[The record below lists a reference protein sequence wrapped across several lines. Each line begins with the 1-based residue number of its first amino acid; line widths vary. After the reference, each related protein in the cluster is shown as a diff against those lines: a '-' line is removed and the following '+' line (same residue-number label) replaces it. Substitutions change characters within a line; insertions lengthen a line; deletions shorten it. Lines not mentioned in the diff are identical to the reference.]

1 MRPARSTGG
10 RLIIAGYSV
19 AGYSDAGYCVAANA
33 SSGTPYPT
41 TPHSA
46 TPHPATPHPVHT
58 RELGHHWF
66 MTQISHLGRR
76 AMHTRRPW
84 RISVCENQVHWSRRT
99 NPIRSRSIFTG
110 SVSRVRPSRVDRRCT
125 CVSTTIPSFF
135 RNQVPSTTFA
145 VLRPTPGSRTR
156 ASMVSGTSPPWRSSS
171 AWAIPMMDL
180 VLLRKNPVLWISC
193 SSTAGS
199 ALAKSRAER
208 YFANR
213 AGVTML
219 TRASVDWADRMV
231 ATSSSSALSWRS
243 AHVAPGYACSRRATI
258 LRTRRRR
265 AASVSRPTRRRGLAL
280 VLAGMMVPGT
290 YRMPSHDGSVASGLR
305 RPGSGAR
312 EEGVEHA
319 HEILRRLD
327 VRGVPRGELDHAGG
341 EERRRLTGRFQGHGV
356 VNAVHQQGAGSGAV
370 GEGLLEP
377 RAEIVGSEA
386 LPHRLLDRKST

>member
-1 MRPARSTGG
+1 MGG
-10 RLIIAGYSV
+10 RLIIAG
-19 AGYSDAGYCVAANA
+19 C
-33 SSGTPYPT
+33 TRPRLIRQRLT
-41 TPHSA
+41 RL
-46 TPHPATPHPVHT
+46 HT
-58 RELGHHWF
+58 SELGHHRF

-84 RISVCENQVHWSRRT
+84 RISVCENQVHWSRGT
-99 NPIRSRSIFTG
+99 SPIRSRSIFTG

-199 ALAKSRAER
+199 ALARSRVER

-213 AGVTML
+213 AGVTRL

-231 ATSSSSALSWRS
+231 ATSSWSALSWRS
-243 AHVAPGYACSRRATI
+243 AQVASWYACSSRATI

-265 AASVSRPTRRRGLAL
+265 AVRVSRPTPRRGLAL
-280 VLAGMMVPGT
+280 GLAGMVVPGT
-290 YRMPSHDGSVASGLR
+290 YRLRWHGVSMTSGLR
-305 RPGSGAR
+305 QERIERP
-312 EEGVEHA
+312 
-319 HEILRRLD
+319 HEMLRGLD
-327 VRGVPRGELDHAGG
+327 VRGVPRGELDHARGQ
-341 EERRRLTGRFQGHGV
+341 ERRGLASRVEGRGVVGAVQEQGGGSVNVRDGVQLSRAHGV
-356 VNAVHQQGAGSGAV
+356 LPLELPYLTMGPGGDAKRGHLAGVAGIV
-370 GEGLLEP
+370 KVP
-377 RAEIVGSEA
+377 R
-386 LPHRLLDRKST
+386 DR